1 MQVYLSYFRQSG
13 KVYSS
18 GQYHSDY
25 SSLNDIWREVR
36 ELRFEG
42 RLPDLVPGNHLEFIV
57 LVDVPEHDYN
67 HPRLII

>member
-1 MQVYLSYFRQSG
+1 MDVNLTYFRQSG

-18 GQYHSDY
+18 GQYYSDY
-25 SSLNDIWREVR
+25 FSLNDIWKEVR

-57 LVDVPEHDYN
+57 LVDVPEHDHN
-67 HPRLII
+67 HLRLIV